1 LLTGIHF
8 LLTYACTF
16 ECDHCF
22 LYCSPFSEGTF
33 TINQVKQIYDETDK
47 IGTIDTIY
55 IEGGE
60 AFLYYPLM
68 VEGARLAKEKGY
80 KLGIVTNAYWAN
92 SVADAE
98 LWLKP
103 LVDIGIDDFS
113 VSDDEFHQGDS
124 GVNTAQI
131 AAEAAKNLGLP
142 SYSIRIDKPVVSYP
156 KTDDDKKGNPVIG
169 GGAMFRGRAVEKL
182 TPGLPTHPC
191 NKFIECPHEELV
203 EPKRVHI
210 DPMGTVHICQG
221 ISMGNIWKT
230 PLSELV
236 KNYDATNHPIC
247 GPLVEGGPLRLA
259 ETYNVPHRDEYVDEC
274 HFCYEVRKA
283 LIDRFPEYL
292 TPRQVYGLE

>member
-1 LLTGIHF
+1 MLTGIHF
-8 LLTYACTF
+8 LLTYACPF

-22 LYCSPFSEGTF
+22 LYCGPFSKGTF
-33 TINQVKQIYDETDK
+33 TINQIKQVLDEADK
-47 IGTIDTIY
+47 IGTIDIIY
-55 IEGGE
+55 FEGGE

-80 KLGIVTNAYWAN
+80 QLGIVTNAYWAN
-92 SVADAE
+92 SVEDAE

-103 LVDIGIDDFS
+103 LVEIGIDDLS
-113 VSDDEFHQGDS
+113 LSDDEFHQGD
-124 GVNTAQI
+124 GDVNTAQI

-142 SYSIRIDKPVVSYP
+142 TYNICIDKPVVCYP

-169 GGAMFRGRAVEKL
+169 GGAMFRGRAVEQL

-191 NKFIECPHEELV
+191 SNYTECPHEELV

-210 DPMGTVHICQG
+210 GPMGTVHICQG
-221 ISMGNIWKT
+221 ISMGNAWKT
-230 PLSELV
+230 PLSDLV
-236 KNYDATNHPIC
+236 KNYDASKHPIC

-259 ETYNVPHRDEYVDEC
+259 EIYNVPHENEYVDEC
-274 HFCYEVRKA
+274 HFCFEVRKA
-283 LIDRFPEYL
+283 LVDRFPQYL